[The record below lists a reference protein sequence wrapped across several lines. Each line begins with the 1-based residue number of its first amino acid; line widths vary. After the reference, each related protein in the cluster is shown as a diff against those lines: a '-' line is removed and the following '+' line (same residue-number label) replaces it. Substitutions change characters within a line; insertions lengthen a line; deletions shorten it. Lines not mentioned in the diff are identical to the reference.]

1 MKNITEKEYYKGR
14 IAGMIDNI
22 DNIDILCYIYIVV
35 NDIMEEQK
43 IENTMELPIED

>member
-1 MKNITEKEYYKGR
+1 MENITEKEYYKER

-22 DNIDILCYIYIVV
+22 DNIDILCYIYIIV

-43 IENTMELPIED
+43 SKNTLELPIEE